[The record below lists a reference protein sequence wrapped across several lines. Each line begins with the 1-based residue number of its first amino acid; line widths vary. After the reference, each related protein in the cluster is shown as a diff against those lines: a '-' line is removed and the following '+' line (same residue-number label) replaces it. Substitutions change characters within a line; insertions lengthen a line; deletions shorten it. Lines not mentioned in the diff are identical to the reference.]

1 MTNKQNIIRQITD
14 IQDLLSVYEPKEVQS
29 YLHSLSFDYDFIT
42 LTESFSELDDLL
54 LESISESF
62 SNCPTL
68 SCTLQSMIDLLS

>member
-1 MTNKQNIIRQITD
+1 MTKKQNIINKISD
-14 IQDLLSVYEPKEVQS
+14 IQDLLSVYEPKEVHS

-62 SNCPTL
+62 SNCHTL
-68 SCTLQSMIDLLS
+68 YCTLQSMIDLLS